1 MEFRVLIDEC
11 LEREGRMI
19 GEDGTEPAV
28 LTVTRIGGPG
38 EAFTVGDGLSGSFG
52 GFRVAYC
59 HSILSTVAGL
69 AREEADTSSYDSER
83 LTESASTDEPL
94 RSRSM
99 GKVAMK
105 FETEPLGVLV
115 SVSEDSETE

>member
-1 MEFRVLIDEC
+1 MT
-11 LEREGRMI
+11 

-28 LTVTRIGGPG
+28 LPVIRAGGPG

-59 HSILSTVAGL
+59 HSIFSTAAGL
-69 AREEADTSSYDSER
+69 ARQDADTSSYDSER
-83 LTESASTDEPL
+83 LTESASADEPL
-94 RSRSM
+94 RSRST
-99 GKVAMK
+99 GKVAIK

-115 SVSEDSETE
+115 S